1 MAAPFFS
8 GIELKKLGSHRN
20 HWELSKNGRMGGIF
34 LSSNGVK
41 DLMSPLSK
49 LQLFGEYIQFV
60 STLMGNDGEC
70 GHQSTV
76 V

>member
-1 MAAPFFS
+1 
-8 GIELKKLGSHRN
+8 
-20 HWELSKNGRMGGIF
+20 MGGIF

-41 DLMSPLSK
+41 DLMSPLNK

-76 V
+76 I